1 MPERA
6 RTSRLVLPRGRP
18 MVVAH
23 RGASHRIAEHTLSAY
38 VAAIE
43 TGADAVECDVRLTAD
58 GVLVCV
64 HDRLIDRTSN
74 GRGAVSELELTRLR
88 EMDFSSWHAGLPDSA
103 DHLVEEEPDPQSVL
117 TLEELLA
124 LLADAGRPMTA
135 LIETKHPNRYAGLVE
150 KELVRMLERFGLA
163 GADAPRL
170 GRAVVMSFA
179 KTALRRV
186 RLLAPELPLVLLE
199 KNELKLKRVD
209 GSLPKGVRIAGPSVA
224 LLRADP
230 DYVARV
236 HRRGHRVFCW
246 TVDEP
251 ADIDLVLDLGVDAVI
266 SNRPGDVVAALRAR
280 GATSAPG

>member
-1 MPERA
+1 
-6 RTSRLVLPRGRP
+6 

-64 HDRLIDRTSN
+64 HDRLIDRVSN
-74 GRGAVSELELTRLR
+74 GRGAVSELELSRLR
-88 EMDFSSWHAGLPDSA
+88 EMDFSSWHAALPDTA
-103 DHLVEEEPDPQSVL
+103 DALVEEDPSVQSVL
-117 TLEELLA
+117 TLEELLS

-135 LIETKHPNRYAGLVE
+135 LIETKHPTRYAGLVE

-163 GADAPRL
+163 GHGAPHL

-179 KTALRRV
+179 KPALRRV
-186 RLLAPELPLVLLE
+186 RLLAPELPLVLLQE
-199 KNELKLKRVD
+199 KTFKAKRVD
-209 GSLPKGVRIAGPSVA
+209 GSLPKGVRISGPGLA
-224 LLRADP
+224 MLRVDA
-230 DYVARV
+230 DYVRRV
-236 HRRGHRVFCW
+236 HDHGHHVFCW

-251 ADIDLVLDLGVDAVI
+251 ADIEMILDLGVDAVI
-266 SNRPGDVVAALRAR
+266 SNRPAAVIEALRAR
-280 GATSAPG
+280 GMSVPTPR

>member
-1 MPERA
+1 
-6 RTSRLVLPRGRP
+6 

-23 RGASHRIAEHTLSAY
+23 RGASAKIAEHTLSAY

-64 HDRLIDRTSN
+64 HDRLIDRVSN
-74 GRGAVSELELTRLR
+74 GRGAVSELELAKLR
-88 EMDFSSWHAGLPDSA
+88 EMDFSSWHAELPDNA
-103 DHLVEEEPDPQSVL
+103 DDLVDEEPSVQSVL

-124 LLADAGRPMTA
+124 LLADAGRPMSA
-135 LIETKHPNRYAGLVE
+135 LIETKHPTRYAGQVE

-179 KTALRRV
+179 KPALRRV

-199 KNELKLKRVD
+199 KKTLKPKRVD
-209 GSLPKGVRIAGPSVA
+209 GSLPRGVRIAGA
-224 LLRADP
+224 DLKLLKKDE

-236 HRRGHRVFCW
+236 HARGNRVFCW

-251 ADIDLVLDLGVDAVI
+251 ADIDLVLGLGVDGVI
-266 SNRPGDVVAALRAR
+266 SNRPGDVVAAVRAR
-280 GATSAPG
+280 GEAAKTG

>member
-1 MPERA
+1 
-6 RTSRLVLPRGRP
+6 

-38 VAAIE
+38 VSAIE

-64 HDRLIDRTSN
+64 HDRLIDRVSN
-74 GRGAVSELELTRLR
+74 GRGAVSELELSRLR
-88 EMDFSSWHAGLPDSA
+88 EMDFSSWHAELPDSP
-103 DHLVEEEPDPQSVL
+103 DDLVEEEPSVQSVL

-135 LIETKHPNRYAGLVE
+135 LIETKHPTRYAGLVE

-163 GADAPRL
+163 GHDAPRL

-179 KTALRRV
+179 KPALRRV
-186 RLLAPELPLVLLE
+186 RLLAPELPLVLLQ
-199 KNELKLKRVD
+199 KKAFKAKRID
-209 GSLPKGVRIAGPSVA
+209 GSLPRGVRISGPSLG
-224 LLRADP
+224 LLRTDP
-230 DYVARV
+230 DYVGRV
-236 HRRGHRVFCW
+236 HAHRHHVFCW

-251 ADIDLVLDLGVDAVI
+251 GDIDLVLDLGVDAVI
-266 SNRPGDVVAALRAR
+266 SNRPADVIAALRER
-280 GATSAPG
+280 GATIPALP